1 MIEKGVIKT
10 ALIVSGENAGPLID
24 QTLQHL
30 LNDPTMDRKKI
41 KPYMASLT
49 IGSAAVAFLLTHS
62 SLAPDAPKIVG
73 GSTLTDSGSV
83 ELCQGDGSTEGLMM
97 ATDSEALLKAGV
109 KLASE
114 NWEKAK
120 LVLGWTNDD
129 VDKIIK
135 RVLVRSSDGTFK
147 DRGLSQL
154 SGGQWRRVSMAL
166 DLAFVEVIRR
176 RGTLRSNILVMDE
189 VLTHLDGAGRE
200 AVGTVL
206 RAMVDGE
213 KTSSSNFNSS
223 FSGINDN
230 PISDGDDQPTVD
242 SDVDDYKSTMYEMS
256 RQLLGGGAY
265 ETVIVIL
272 QDLAAVELEE
282 AFDHIDT
289 VVKDSDTSRVIIDGE
304 DM

>member
-1 MIEKGVIKT
+1 MIDDRLKTARESLNSKSLPLFQLEGVINEASQELKNCIDRGVV
-10 ALIVSGENAGPLID
+10 LERLLECRGPRGI
-24 QTLQHL
+24 QH
-30 LNDPTMDRKKI
+30 
-41 KPYMASLT
+41 Y
-49 IGSAAVAFLLTHS
+49 VFL
-62 SLAPDAPKIVG
+62 
-73 GSTLTDSGSV
+73 STLKQLEEIANSYLEILADGGIR
-83 ELCQGDGSTEGLMM
+83 LALQGE
-97 ATDSEALLKAGV
+97 
-109 KLASE
+109 
-114 NWEKAK
+114 
-120 LVLGWTNDD
+120 DD